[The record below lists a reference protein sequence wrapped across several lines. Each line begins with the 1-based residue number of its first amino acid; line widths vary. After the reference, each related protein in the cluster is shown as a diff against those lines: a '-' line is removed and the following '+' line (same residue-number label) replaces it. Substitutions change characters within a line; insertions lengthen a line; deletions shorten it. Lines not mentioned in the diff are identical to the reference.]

1 MLDATRTLVPGSLE
15 WWLARL
21 GRRLDDRRVPM
32 TKYEDYY
39 AGQQPL
45 AFASAKFRQA
55 FGDRFPAFSSNF
67 MALVVDAHRERL
79 HVQGIRIGD
88 APEGDADAWRWWQA
102 NRLDAESQKAHTES
116 LVKGVAYA
124 LVWPDPLTGAPE
136 VTIESPL
143 QVVVETE
150 PGKSWKRRAALK
162 RWLDDEGRYRAEL
175 YLPDGIYK
183 FRSIQRSDWFSSPSW
198 SSAALW
204 QRDQPDGESWPVP
217 NPLNVIPIVPIA
229 NRPRLTGDGQ
239 SEIAMVM
246 SNQDAINKLRADAL
260 ISSEFASFR
269 QRWIIGMDI
278 PVDPETGQPVEPFR
292 SAVDRLWMVPPPDP
306 DDPNPPKVEFG
317 EFEQTDLAPIYAGID
332 TEVQHLGAI
341 SRTPYHYL
349 LPQSGQPPSG
359 ESLKS
364 SETGLMAKVADSML
378 NKGES
383 WEEVFRLNFLFRG
396 DPRANDTAAEIIW
409 KDPESR
415 TEAVHTDALVKHKSL
430 GIPDEIL
437 WEGLGYSPQQ
447 IARIKRLIADAP
459 PLQSAG
465 PLPATL
471 QPPAGADPGATAQSS
486 PAST

>member
-1 MLDATRTLVPGSLE
+1 MLDSARVVVPHSLE

-21 GRRLDDRRVPM
+21 GKRLDDRRVTM
-32 TKYEDYY
+32 TILEDYY
-39 AGQQPL
+39 AGRQPL

-79 HVQGIRIGD
+79 HVGGIRIGD

-124 LVWPDPLTGAPE
+124 LVWPDQLTHAPE

-162 RWLDDEGRYRAEL
+162 RWLDDDGRYRAEL
-175 YLPDGIYK
+175 YLPEGIYK
-183 FRSIQRSDWFSSPSW
+183 FRSTQRSESFSAPSW
-198 SSAALW
+198 ASVALW
-204 QRDQPDGESWPVP
+204 KRDEIAGEPWPVP
-217 NPLNVIPIVPIA
+217 NPLNIVPIVPIV

-260 ISSEFASFR
+260 IASEFASFR

-364 SETGLMAKVADSML
+364 AETGLMAKVADSML

-396 DPRANDTAAEIIW
+396 DPRANDLSSEIIW

-415 TEAVHTDALVKHKSL
+415 TEAVHTDALVKQKSL

-447 IARIKRLIADAP
+447 IARIKRLIAEH
-459 PLQSAG
+459 SAASLDG
-465 PLPATL
+465 TESGGEVITE
-471 QPPAGADPGATAQSS
+471 AGLMAAQSS
-486 PAST
+486 SAST

>member
-1 MLDATRTLVPGSLE
+1 MLNPSPPELVPESLA

-21 GRRLDDRRVPM
+21 GKRLDDRRVPM
-32 TKYEDYY
+32 TRLEDYY
-39 AGQQPL
+39 AGIQPL
-45 AFASAKFRQA
+45 ALASDTFRQN
-55 FGDRFPAFSSNF
+55 FGNRFPRFSSNF

-88 APEGDADAWRWWQA
+88 APEGDADAWRWWQS
-102 NRLDAESQKAHTES
+102 NQLDAESQKAHTDA

-124 LVWPDPLTGAPE
+124 LVWPDPVTHLPE

-150 PGKSWKRRAALK
+150 PGKNWKRRAALK
-162 RWLDDEGRYRAEL
+162 RWLDDDGRYRAEL
-175 YLPDGIYK
+175 YLPEGIYK
-183 FRSIQRSDWFSSPSW
+183 FRSVQQSASFS
-198 SSAALW
+198 ALAW
-204 QRDQPDGESWPVP
+204 GSVVEWKRYDIASEPWPVP
-217 NPLNVIPIVPIA
+217 NPLNVVPIVPIV
-229 NRPRLTGDGQ
+229 NRPRLSGEGQ

-260 ISSEFASFR
+260 ISSDFASFR
-269 QRWIIGMDI
+269 QRWITGLDI

-292 SAVDRLWMVPPPDP
+292 SAVDRLWVVPPPDP
-306 DDPNPPKVEFG
+306 DDPNPSKVEFG
-317 EFEQTDLAPIYAGID
+317 EFEQTDLAPIYAGIN

-364 SETGLMAKVADSML
+364 AETGLMAKVADSML

-396 DPRANDTAAEIIW
+396 DPRGTDLSAEIIW
-409 KDPESR
+409 RDPESR
-415 TEAVHTDALVKHKSL
+415 TEAAHTDALVKQKTL
-430 GIPDEIL
+430 GVPDEIL

-447 IARIKRLIADAP
+447 IERIKQLIANQP
-459 PLQSAG
+459 PLQAAG
-465 PLPATL
+465 LPLDQQIDA
-471 QPPAGADPGATAQSS
+471 AGALETSGS
-486 PAST
+486 PR